1 MGPTWR
7 RHRSSVSATD
17 WGRLVAD
24 TFQLSV
30 CGYVVVL
37 VFVFGLISFVY
48 VFVLV
53 FVSDS
58 GALGGGNA
66 HRSLPTTALGTLCE
80 NLSPGCSWKFT
91 WREKYL
97 QITRKSAIEI

>member
-1 MGPTWR
+1 MAPAPLMGLC
-7 RHRSSVSATD
+7 HRL
-17 WGRLVAD
+17 GRFVAD

-37 VFVFGLISFVY
+37 VFVFAFISFVY
-48 VFVLV
+48 VFV

-97 QITRKSAIEI
+97 QNTRKSAIQI